1 MACSSGSPAEVMN
14 LLSNGSDL
22 ERPIL
27 GYGSTQGDEAQGT
40 SKSPRATRKRPGV
53 DDYWSLSEWF
63 SFFREILLWLVLIGI
78 LFAIIVGLLAHFTD
92 YVDRSNEPRE
102 WFGFHD
108 PRGTPKTSHAPHF
121 EPKCE
126 YPLCPNGVCDYRRY
140 VSNYTED
147 AAFEGYTLMP
157 VMDWKRTLLI
167 DMQGRIAHVW
177 NHHCPTVKN
186 AKLKTNGL
194 LFRVAQNDNTT
205 MDSYGFNETLGNTI
219 EEVDWEG
226 KIKNYCTLQVPH
238 VFFGNDIT
246 NVKDGYLVLAW
257 RHLLPSKCRSLGIRN
272 DTCYGRKL
280 SKSCMFDGVVNVKFG
295 KNHVC
300 EIVWE
305 WWSDDHLVQDYDSA
319 ASAYGTVSTSTDRI
333 DVNYFFA
340 QSDSYHIPGDSL
352 HLTSIAYNKGMQ
364 EVMVSS
370 FNKAEV
376 YIIPFTDKSEKAGS
390 ADNLKYR
397 FGNPSAY
404 GCHNNSQTLFRV
416 GQATYD
422 GNEGKVLIF
431 NNNYGAGTHG
441 TNCSMHWQCGA
452 NHCPGWDQNGTS
464 APAHSEVVEF
474 QLPESYTLPA
484 SCTSSEQSI
493 PTVWQYISP
502 YFTPRYGG
510 AQRLPN
516 GNTLITIG
524 GQKAADG
531 GFILQEVDADG
542 NVVWQF
548 KGNDTLRTML
558 FRAQRYPHGY
568 EGFGHYLQSEDMVPS
583 LYGICM

>member
-1 MACSSGSPAEVMN
+1 MN
-14 LLSNGSDL
+14 LQSNGSDL

-40 SKSPRATRKRPGV
+40 SQRPQEKRTRAV
-53 DDYWSLSEWF
+53 DEEWSLPAWG
-63 SFFREILLWLVLIGI
+63 SFFGEVLFWLFVLGV
-78 LFAIIVGLLAHFTD
+78 FFMVIVGLLAHFTD
-92 YVDRSNEPRE
+92 YVDSSNEPRE

-108 PRGTPKTSHAPHF
+108 PRSTPKTSHAPHF

-140 VSNYTED
+140 VSNYDED
-147 AAFEGYTLMP
+147 AAFEGYTMMP
-157 VMDWKRTLLI
+157 VLDWKRTMLV

-177 NHHCPTVKN
+177 NHPYPTVKN
-186 AKLKTNGL
+186 AKLNTDGL

-205 MDSYGFNETLGNTI
+205 MDLYGFNETLGNTI

-226 KIKNYCTLQVPH
+226 EITNYCTLEVPH

-257 RHLLPSKCRSLGIRN
+257 KHLMPSKCLSLGIRD

-280 SKSCMFDGVVNVKFG
+280 TQSCMFDGVVNVKFG
-295 KNHVC
+295 KHHVC

-305 WWSDDHLVQDYDSA
+305 WWSDDHLVQDNDSA
-319 ASAYGTVSTSTDRI
+319 ASAYGTVSASTDRI

-352 HLTSIAYNKGMQ
+352 HLTSLAYNKGRK

-370 FNKAEV
+370 FNKAEI
-376 YIIPFTDKSEKAGS
+376 YIIPYTDTSEKETGTAG
-390 ADNLKYR
+390 NLKYR

-404 GCHNNSQTLFRV
+404 GCNENAQTLFRV

-431 NNNYGAGTHG
+431 NNNYETGTDMS
-441 TNCSMHWQCGA
+441 NCSMHWQCGG
-452 NHCPGWDQNGTS
+452 NHCPGWDQNITTKT
-464 APAHSEVVEF
+464 AHSEVLEF
-474 QLPESYTLPA
+474 QLPSSYTLPTSCA
-484 SCTSSEQSI
+484 SPEQTM
-493 PTVWQYISP
+493 PTVWNYTSP

-510 AQRLPN
+510 AHRLPN

-524 GQKAADG
+524 AQKSADG
-531 GFILQEVDADG
+531 GFVLQEVDDDG

-558 FRAQRYPHGY
+558 FRAQR
-568 EGFGHYLQSEDMVPS
+568 LVAA
-583 LYGICM
+583 CMMAILSGTVFYQWTFK